1 MELKGKKINF
11 LGDSITEGAG
21 ASCPENVYHQVMK
34 RKYGLSEA
42 RNYGIGGSRFARQI
56 NPDYSLPCDHDFC
69 ERLHTMDD
77 DADIVVVFGGTNDF
91 GHGDA
96 PIGTPSDREPN
107 TFYGAC
113 HYICKNL
120 MEKYPESVIVFMTPC
135 HRYAETMTNG
145 DANNKAYNYGDLKA
159 YVNIIREVAEQY
171 SLPVVDL
178 YASSGIQPNVEVN
191 REKYM
196 PDRLHPNDAGN
207 ALIAERLGN
216 FLLSY

>member
-1 MELKGKKINF
+1 MELEGKKINF
-11 LGDSITEGAG
+11 LGDSITQGVG
-21 ASCPENVYHQVMK
+21 ASCAEAVYHQVIK

-42 RNYGIGGSRFARQI
+42 RNYGLSGSRFARQI
-56 NPDYSLPCDHDFC
+56 NPDYSIAHDHDFC

-77 DADIVVVFGGTNDF
+77 DADVVVVFGGTNDF

-96 PIGTPSDREPN
+96 PIGTFSDREPN

-113 HYICKNL
+113 HYICTNL
-120 MEKYPESVIVFMTPC
+120 MEKYPEAVIVFMTPC
-135 HRYAETMTNG
+135 HRLREDMTNG
-145 DANNKAYNYGDLKA
+145 DTNNKAYNYGNLKA
-159 YVNIIREVAEQY
+159 YVDIIREVTEYY

-178 YASSGIQPNVEVN
+178 YASSGIQPNVDII

-196 PDRLHPNDAGN
+196 PDGLHPNDAGN
-207 ALIAERLGN
+207 ALIAERLAN